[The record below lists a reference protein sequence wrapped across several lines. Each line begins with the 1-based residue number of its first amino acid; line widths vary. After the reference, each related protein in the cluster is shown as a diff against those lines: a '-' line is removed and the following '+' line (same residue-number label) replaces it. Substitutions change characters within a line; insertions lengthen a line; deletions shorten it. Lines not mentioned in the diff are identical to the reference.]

1 MAKGRDAF
9 EQLWLDGIPLGE
21 MALRLG
27 LTVSIISKER
37 ARRGL
42 PKRCG
47 EPDPPPPDQ
56 RTIRLRSA
64 EVRTAWDY
72 VTYKLRWQG
81 EPGGIYD

>member
-1 MAKGRDAF
+1 MPEGRDSF
-9 EQLWLDGIPLGE
+9 ERLWLDGVPLSE
-21 MALRLG
+21 MARRLG

-37 ARRGL
+37 ARRKL

-64 EVRTAWDY
+64 EVRTAWDFC
-72 VTYKLRWQG
+72 TYKLRWQG
-81 EPGGIYD
+81 EPGETYD